1 MPNNVPGNVPINV
14 PGKAPC
20 NAQRKMP
27 GLAQGLH
34 GLNMTDEPCPIQAM
48 HHSIHSVM
56 AVNAAWRDPLGLL
69 LASTGEGVFGVD
81 LDGLCVF
88 INPAGA
94 RMIGLAP
101 QQVMGLNMHA
111 LTHHS
116 HGDGTHY
123 PMADCPIYN
132 AFRHGQPCRISS
144 EVFWC
149 ADGSSFPVEYSSYPV
164 FDQGQVRG
172 AVVTFVDITERK
184 QAEEALH
191 HAKNELEQR
200 VAERTQALETA
211 LQQLRELAAW
221 SEAVR
226 EDERTRI
233 AREVHDELGSLLVAL
248 KMDVGWLDKR
258 LSEQEL
264 WAAYEAQST
273 LNTPA
278 RDSRQGKTQGK
289 AQEKM
294 REKCQNMG
302 RLIENAV
309 VNVGRIITD
318 LRPSI
323 LDHQGLWDALAW
335 QAQEFVQSAEQ
346 ELKWCMEVNAQRV
359 LPEPM
364 AMAVFRIFQEMLSNV
379 GRHARARTVDVDI
392 VEREGWLHLSV
403 EDDGCGADAR
413 VFESAQAYGIMGMRE
428 RARHFGGV
436 IDIDS
441 QAGRGT
447 RMRLSMP
454 MPAAEPE
461 SVPVP
466 VSAPEPAPVNV
477 QVPEPVPPNQAA
489 P

>member
-1 MPNNVPGNVPINV
+1 MGMHLELTPPLTGTALNPGHMPV
-14 PGKAPC
+14 
-20 NAQRKMP
+20 
-27 GLAQGLH
+27 
-34 GLNMTDEPCPIQAM
+34 TD
-48 HHSIHSVM
+48 
-56 AVNAAWRDPLGLL
+56 AWRDPLGLM

-94 RMIGLAP
+94 RMIGLEP
-101 QQVMGLNMHA
+101 EQVLGQNMHE

-116 HGDGTHY
+116 HGDGSHY
-123 PMADCPIYN
+123 PLDDCPIYN
-132 AFRHGQPCRISS
+132 AFRQGQPCRIDS
-144 EVFWC
+144 EVFWR
-149 ADGSSFPVEYSSYPV
+149 AGGSSFPVEYSSYPV

-184 QAEEALH
+184 QAQDTLH
-191 HAKNELEQR
+191 QAKNELEQR

-226 EDERTRI
+226 EEERTRI

-258 LSEQEL
+258 LSEQEQR
-264 WAAYEAQST
+264 AALEAQ
-273 LNTPA
+273 A
-278 RDSRQGKTQGK
+278 MR
-289 AQEKM
+289 EKM
-294 REKCQNMG
+294 RGKCQNMS

-346 ELKWCMEVNAQRV
+346 ELKWCMDLNAQRV

-403 EDDGCGADAR
+403 EDDGCGAEAQ

-428 RARHFGGV
+428 RARHFGGL

-441 QAGRGT
+441 HPGRGT

-454 MPAAEPE
+454 LPIGE
-461 SVPVP
+461 VTR
-466 VSAPEPAPVNV
+466 
-477 QVPEPVPPNQAA
+477 
-489 P
+489 